1 MAPRKHGKTEITR
14 LQAGRKGQSEKQPPL
29 TRTAVPKPEPTVSA
43 PSPRTRLAAGASV
56 ARIPLA
62 SPAIPT
68 HPEPDRSPASHLK
81 QQIGGS
87 AVLLVAL
94 LFLSTLVLSLFA
106 DAEHALGPFLGNWL
120 SKFLLWNLGAFPA
133 VTGSVVLGMF
143 AVRLVVHDQPLLRK
157 LWALSLVL
165 WAHALVFLGL
175 GELVEPLHDYATFVH
190 SGGLWGHLLVAA
202 FFQPVFGAHRLGPVL
217 VLLTSLVATGLWALR
232 ITPREGLLVFWAT
245 CLQSW
250 ANLRARY
257 DAWREA
263 RREQGPALEEAAA
276 LARAV
281 EPRGRFLDRHLRPE
295 PEDGQVLDMPS
306 SVILPGVA
314 VGMPEPEDFE
324 EDGVPPPAQ
333 APAAAPR
340 PRRAVPE
347 ASPAPQAPPAAPATP
362 ARSPSGVRA
371 PDPEAGLGDRALGVY
386 RNLSAWRP
394 LQAEDLVG
402 LNPLEIRRLKAR
414 DEEVRLAAQLNEWED
429 REVRA
434 QVARRPRIAPEPAP
448 EPQPETAPSPED
460 FTSAPAPAA
469 AARPV
474 RPAGRAA
481 LPAGLPELEEEW
493 SEGLEPEPL
502 ANWTETVQPED
513 GELKEAGAVLE
524 PIAPA
529 PVRRGGVPRPE
540 PTAVSRP
547 NPFLSRGGV
556 YRIPEL
562 SILAE
567 PPPMA
572 HEIDEV
578 ELQGMAEDLVLQ
590 LRNFGVSGKVIQIE
604 PGPVITRFKIELAPG
619 TPVRKIVNLAD
630 DLALTLRARRI
641 RIQAPIPGESLVGIE
656 IPNTKPEVVHLK
668 EILHAPQYR
677 DSSLKLPVVLGKDIV
692 GNPVVTDLAKAPHLL
707 IAGQTG
713 SGKSVCI
720 NTIMASF
727 LFSQSP
733 ARLRMILVDPKVV
746 ELSTYQKIPH
756 LLAPVVTKPDEAVAA
771 LKWVAWEMDRRYDVL
786 AKGGVRNIAGFNEKI
801 DSGAGVPDA
810 VDPADRNVMP
820 YLVVVIDEF
829 ADLMMVAGK
838 EVETAVAR
846 IAQKARAVGIH
857 LMLATQRPST
867 NVITGVLKANLPTRI
882 AFQVASQIDA
892 RTILDK
898 QGAEDLLG
906 RGDMLFRAVDAPEP
920 RRVHGAFVTDADAEA
935 VAMAC
940 ANQDVDF
947 PMLDTFLTEED
958 QEFVEEDS
966 RASLKI
972 DAKFAD
978 AARLVVAVRQGSTSM
993 LQRRMEIGF
1002 ARAGRIMDQL
1012 EKFGVV
1018 GKDRGSK
1025 AREVIIDEVQL
1036 EGLLDRLLDP

>member
-1 MAPRKHGKTEITR
+1 MMAPRKHGKTEITR
-14 LQAGRKGQSEKQPPL
+14 LQAGRKGHEKQPPL
-29 TRTAVPKPEPTVSA
+29 TRTAVPKPEPTATA
-43 PSPRTRLAAGASV
+43 PNPRSRIAAGASA
-56 ARIPLA
+56 ARVPLA
-62 SPAIPT
+62 SPAIPSSPT
-68 HPEPDRSPASHLK
+68 HLSPSAPTSHLK
-81 QQIGGS
+81 QQIGGT
-87 AVLLVAL
+87 ALLLVAL
-94 LFLSTLVLSLFA
+94 LFLTTLVLSLFA
-106 DAEHALGPFLGNWL
+106 DAEHALGPFVGNWL
-120 SKFLLWNLGAFPA
+120 SKFLLWNFGAFPA
-133 VTGSVVLGMF
+133 TMGSVVLGMF
-143 AVRLVVHDQPLLRK
+143 AVRLVVHDQVLLRK
-157 LWALSLVL
+157 IWALSLVL
-165 WAHALVFLGL
+165 WTHALFFLGL
-175 GELVEPLHDYATFVH
+175 GELMEPLHDYGTLVH
-190 SGGLWGHLLVAA
+190 SSGLWGHILVGA
-202 FFQPVFGAHRLGPVL
+202 FFKPVFGAHRLGPVL

-232 ITPREGLLVFWAT
+232 ITPREGLLVFWAMS
-245 CLQSW
+245 LQSW
-250 ANLRARY
+250 AQLKERWH
-257 DAWREA
+257 AWRTTSQTETTD
-263 RREQGPALEEAAA
+263 LEEAAA

-295 PEDGQVLDMPS
+295 PEDGGTLDMPS
-306 SVILPGVA
+306 SVILPGAA

-324 EDGVPPPAQ
+324 EDYVPPQA
-333 APAAAPR
+333 APAPAPR
-340 PRRAVPE
+340 SRRAVPE
-347 ASPAPQAPPAAPATP
+347 APRTPEAPAVAPPAAAG
-362 ARSPSGVRA
+362 ARAPSGVRA

-386 RNLSAWRP
+386 RNLSVWRP

-429 REVRA
+429 REVHA
-434 QVARRPRIAPEPAP
+434 QVSRRPRIAPEPA
-448 EPQPETAPSPED
+448 APTFREATQLPDPASLEA
-460 FTSAPAPAA
+460 APPTVPGRPAA
-469 AARPV
+469 
-474 RPAGRAA
+474 RAA

-493 SEGLEPEPL
+493 TQEPPEL
-502 ANWTETVQPED
+502 ANWTESVQPAT
-513 GELKEAGAVLE
+513 GELEEAGAE

-529 PVRRGGVPRPE
+529 PVHRARVPRPE

-547 NPFLSRGGV
+547 NPFLSRGGT
-556 YRIPEL
+556 YRIPDI

-567 PPPMA
+567 PPPML

-578 ELQGMAEDLVLQ
+578 ELQGMAEALVLQ

-604 PGPVITRFKIELAPG
+604 PGPVITRFKVELAPG

-677 DSSLKLPVVLGKDIV
+677 DPSLKLPVVLGKDIV

-786 AKGGVRNIAGFNEKI
+786 AKAGVRNIAGFNDKI

-935 VAMAC
+935 VAIAC
-940 ANQDVDF
+940 ADQDCDF

-966 RASLKI
+966 RAALKL
-972 DAKFAD
+972 DAKFPD

-1036 EGLLDRLLDP
+1036 EGLLDRLMDP